1 MDKFLTKRP
10 LNSDDESVIETER
23 YQKCQRLASESMK
36 PSKLKRHLVTKH
48 PQFQHKEEDFFKKYE
63 NSIKVQKNTMHNFTS
78 VPIKA
83 LAASLKASYLIAKT
97 KKPHSIGESLV
108 LPAAIKIVSIMH
120 DFLFCQPLEGRTTEN
135 DIFVLINNFL
145 EINEIPWSMC
155 VSICIDGAAALTGS
169 KKGFKA
175 KVLEVS
181 SNIKFNH
188 CMIHREALA
197 SKKLQPDVN
206 KVLLNAIN
214 VINFI
219 KSKSLNSRIFTI
231 LCNEMGSDHEKLLL
245 HTEVRWLSRG
255 KILSHLF
262 ELRDEARIFLLER
275 NNTLSEHFLDEQW
288 LAILGYLADIFEKL
302 NCLNLSLQGRN
313 LKISEEL
320 IDLSSDENLRIR
332 FQENTCDTFW
342 ISIKSEYPELSKQ
355 TISILLSFASTYLCE
370 TAFSTLTIIKNKY
383 RSRLNVEADL

>member
-1 MDKFLTKRP
+1 MDKFLIKRP
-10 LNSDDESVIETER
+10 MNSDDESAIETKVRKVSEMSSDVQTSR
-23 YQKCQRLASESMK
+23 KVNKKDRKYQDSYIKFGFTFDVEKGEPKCVICLERLASESMK

-48 PQFQHKEEDFFKKYE
+48 PQFQHKEEDFFKRYE
-63 NSIKVQKNTMHNFTS
+63 NSIEVQKNTMRNFSS
-78 VPIKA
+78 VSIKA
-83 LAASLKASYLIAKT
+83 LAASLEASYLIAKT
-97 KKPHSIGESLV
+97 KKPHSI
-108 LPAAIKIVSIMH
+108 
-120 DFLFCQPLEGRTTEN
+120 
-135 DIFVLINNFL
+135 

-155 VSICIDGAAALTGS
+155 VSICTDGAAALTGS

-181 SNIKFNH
+181 SNIMFNH

-206 KVLLNAIN
+206 KVLLNAIS

-219 KSKSLNSRIFTI
+219 KSKSLNSRLFTI

-255 KILSHLF
+255 KILSRLF
-262 ELRDEARIFLLER
+262 ELRDEARIFLLEQF
-275 NNTLSEHFLDEQW
+275 LSDNDV
-288 LAILGYLADIFEKL
+288 DINMIKEIITTHL
-302 NCLNLSLQGRN
+302 ISLQTNFNARFEDFPEESLGN

-332 FQENTCDTFW
+332 FQQNACDTFW

-355 TISILLSFASTYLCE
+355 AISILLT
-370 TAFSTLTIIKNKY
+370 TTRNDKK
-383 RSRLNVEADL
+383 LNNL